1 MSDEDGGD
9 DDDGEDD
16 LFDYAESVRLRD
28 EGMKRV
34 ADNNPKF
41 SYQYFHHVLALPLGW
56 IGNNETIMKEWKG
69 VEPRHPNAWGSNLG
83 HCKRKG
89 LLRELPMK
97 RPNER
102 KPGHARRQCL
112 YMRVAPSSPDGVPT
126 EPTSPIPGQ
135 SGVAGSEPVA
145 AFEERHYVE

>member
-1 MSDEDGGD
+1 MSDEDDGD
-9 DDDGEDD
+9 DEDD

-34 ADNNPKF
+34 AENNPTF
-41 SYQYFHHVLALPLGW
+41 SYQYFHYVLALPLGW
-56 IGNNETIMKEWKG
+56 IGNNETIMKAWTG
-69 VEPRHPNAWGSNLG
+69 VQPKHPNAWGSCLG

-89 LLRELPMK
+89 LLRELGELG
-97 RPNER
+97 RVPNQR

-112 YMRVAPSSPDGVPT
+112 YMRVGPSGGPT
-126 EPTSPIPGQ
+126 EVAPETTRPIPGQ

-145 AFEERHYVE
+145 AFMETT